1 MAPELESTTNTEELH
16 WCKFVREAKRIVYD
30 SADLDHSKI
39 ALKHGLDKDV
49 DDGGYI
55 IPSKNRD
62 ITPRKVTF
70 ASTTSTCYIRGDE
83 EKQRIITTNVAKKIL
98 GEDRVEG

>member
-16 WCKFVREAKRIVYD
+16 WCKFVREEKRIVYD
-30 SADLDHSKI
+30 SSDLDHSKI
-39 ALKHGLDKDV
+39 ALKHGLDKVV

-70 ASTTSTCYIRGDE
+70 ASTTSTCYIRGNKNE
-83 EKQRIITTNVAKKIL
+83 QRVATITRAKEIL
-98 GEDRVEG
+98 GENVVED

>member
-39 ALKHGLDKDV
+39 ALKV
-49 DDGGYI
+49 
-55 IPSKNRD
+55 
-62 ITPRKVTF
+62 
-70 ASTTSTCYIRGDE
+70 
-83 EKQRIITTNVAKKIL
+83 
-98 GEDRVEG
+98 